1 MPFTQMSPANYHC
14 LDINYKTEMELK
26 TMNTYLFML
35 FVFLSFFFFHLN
47 NFKNIE
53 IRRLYL
59 ELDTIKRAIKV
70 GESSE
75 SGSES
80 ASESSSESDSDSE
93 SASES
98 GSESGSDSEENS
110 DGLVQTIKFR
120 GRKYNMN

>member
-75 SGSES
+75 SGSGSEC
-80 ASESSSESDSDSE
+80 ASESSSESE
-93 SASES
+93 SES
-98 GSESGSDSEENS
+98 GSGSDSEENS